1 MRFFDSHAH
10 YWDSRFEEE
19 LGKEETDKL
28 LSSLLAGEVPRI
40 VNVATSPETARLTVA
55 QAQRYEGMLTALGIH
70 PSDCQ
75 SLSSMDDALLSIE
88 EMLKDPKSKAVAL
101 GEIGLDYHYEDTQK
115 EKQQLYFR
123 EQLKMA
129 ERLSLPVVIHDRDAH
144 GDVLKILSEFPSVS
158 GILHSYSGSAEMAK
172 ELIAHGYYI
181 SFSGT
186 VTFKNAERVRK
197 VAAAL
202 PPDRLLIE
210 TDCPYL
216 SPDPY
221 RGRLNHS
228 GRLPFTLSALS
239 SAVGIPTEEYAKT
252 VYQNTLSAYRL

>member
-19 LGKEETDKL
+19 LGKEETDAL
-28 LSSLLAGEVPRI
+28 LSSLLANEVPRI
-40 VNVATSPETARLTVA
+40 VNVATSPETALLTVS
-55 QAQRYEGMLTALGIH
+55 QAQKYDGMLTALGIH

-75 SLSSMDDALLSIE
+75 QLRSIDDALLSIE
-88 EMLKDPKSKAVAL
+88 GMLKDPRSKAVAL

-123 EQLKMA
+123 EQLKLA
-129 ERLSLPVVIHDRDAH
+129 ERLALPVVIHDRDAH
-144 GDVLKILSEFPSVS
+144 GDILRILSEFPSVS

-172 ELIAHGYYI
+172 ELIGLGYYI

-197 VAAAL
+197 VASAL

-228 GRLPFTLSALS
+228 GRLSLTLAALA
-239 SAVGIPTEEYAKT
+239 SAVGIEAEAYAET
-252 VYQNTLSAYRL
+252 VYQNTLRAYRL